1 MRQRS
6 VQPRRPGLPPRRLMR
21 IEAAFP
27 DLRQPMEVEDT
38 GREEERKEKS
48 HRAAVAGHVSG
59 HDRGGDG
66 DVCAGS
72 DDEAPM
78 EPSRVAQ
85 EATAPKMVI

>member
-1 MRQRS
+1 
-6 VQPRRPGLPPRRLMR
+6 MR

-66 DVCAGS
+66 DICWIRRRSPHGAIARGEGGNCTENGNLTRS
-72 DDEAPM
+72 DTGEAKAAASM
-78 EPSRVAQ
+78 
-85 EATAPKMVI
+85 MVD